1 MRKMGR
7 KRFVL
12 SYIPFCIYVQSASF
26 SFNQRLQSIALFW
39 HLAVCHLA
47 VIWATLKPQHL
58 FDESPLCKVHPNVT
72 KIHGASNVIHIL
84 QSRHRAFPKSSNGTA
99 GALRSGFR
107 LTPLENRRIG
117 TCVQLDVYKQ
127 QPTKISLFNIF
138 VAFKIAKSRD
148 LHGLFFFLMWK
159 HDA

>member
-1 MRKMGR
+1 MELPT
-7 KRFVL
+7 L
-12 SYIPFCIYVQSASF
+12 SIFCRAG
-26 SFNQRLQSIALFW
+26 
-39 HLAVCHLA
+39 
-47 VIWATLKPQHL
+47 T
-58 FDESPLCKVHPNVT
+58 
-72 KIHGASNVIHIL
+72 
-84 QSRHRAFPKSSNGTA
+84 RAFPKSSNGTA

-138 VAFKIAKSRD
+138 VAVRMPKAEIFRFVC
-148 LHGLFFFLMWK
+148 LLMWK

>member
-7 KRFVL
+7 QRFVL

-26 SFNQRLQSIALFW
+26 SFNQTLQSSALFW

-47 VIWATLKPQHL
+47 VIWATLRPYSL
-58 FDESPLCKVHPNVT
+58 FDESPFCKVHPNVT
-72 KIHGASNVIHIL
+72 KIHGASNIIHIL
-84 QSRHRAFPKSSNGTA
+84 QSRHQG
-99 GALRSGFR
+99 R

-138 VAFKIAKSRD
+138 VAVRMPKAEIFRFVC
-148 LHGLFFFLMWK
+148 LLMWK